1 MRYDILTIKENVPKK
16 EVQDAEELKCDKTPI
31 SSKCAPLDNGAF
43 PQVNVKRTAT
53 PLEDWWD
60 SCDVKKRFN
69 FSDRTLCT
77 MRQQGKLPYAVV
89 GGRCFYKAEDL
100 KRLFDD
106 SYNQHKLEM
115 EQEHQQQELEKK
127 QKNTMLNPIKKG
139 TES

>member
-1 MRYDILTIKENVPKK
+1 MRKNDLTFTDDVPKT
-16 EVQDAEELKCDKTPI
+16 EVQSVEELKSDKTPV
-31 SSKCAPLDNGAF
+31 SQKSAPLDNGAF
-43 PQVNVKRTAT
+43 PQVTVKRVAT

-77 MRQQGKLPYAVV
+77 LRQEGKLPYAIV

-106 SYNQHKLEM
+106 SYNKH
-115 EQEHQQQELEKK
+115 
-127 QKNTMLNPIKKG
+127 NSKKG
-139 TES
+139 LES